1 MNHDVDAELRD
12 WLAYREQLAGAVTRP
27 AAVLA
32 RVDAA
37 VAGAERPSA
46 RSRPRRL
53 APLAVAVAMAALLVA
68 VLGGSLGLRSSRNNA
83 PAGPQRPW
91 IRGTVPATPPPV
103 GTPVVWVQDPH
114 DLYRLIAF
122 DWGGNP
128 AGQLRLP
135 SQDRHFLF
143 PWFTASPDGSRLVV
157 ERADGHAEQVFSSQG
172 TLLATIPDRPEN
184 NDHVRDDYPV
194 TFADDGRTICQERFA
209 LALNRDYTAP
219 RTMHVF
225 APDGREIQVIDEAPA
240 DAPPGLRWSA
250 GECSVSR
257 DSVTFVG
264 YHHQPDQV
272 VASTLP
278 PSPSST
284 PSGNV
289 VRAQGMGMSVSVHR
303 FPEWVVMVR
312 TVRLSTGREISRH
325 VYADNTMAGLG
336 LAADG
341 SAQIEQPFGQ
351 QGRLVR
357 DLRSGRTVALPG
369 KGDAVFVGTDSRD
382 VLITDNYSN
391 KRKDGVSIADFTL
404 FDWRAN
410 RVLWHDAVVGLFDV
424 SHLQPDGTEM
434 TIFAQGL
441 SGDGC
446 GPVRDTDMIDQNG
459 TVVPLLRSACQ
470 SS

>member
-1 MNHDVDAELRD
+1 MNHDVDAGLRD
-12 WLAYREQLAGAVTRP
+12 WLAYREQLAGAITRP

-37 VAGAERPSA
+37 VADAERPSA

-53 APLAVAVAMAALLVA
+53 APLVVAVAMAALLMA
-68 VLGGSLGLRSSRNNA
+68 VLSGSLGLRSSRNNA

-91 IRGTVPATPPPV
+91 IRGTVPASPPPV
-103 GTPVVWVQDPH
+103 GTPVVWVQDPQDH
-114 DLYRLIAF
+114 FRLIAF
-122 DWGGNP
+122 DWGGN
-128 AGQLRLP
+128 AVGQLRLP
-135 SQDRHFLF
+135 SQGKNFSF
-143 PWFTASPDGSRLVV
+143 PQFTASPDGSRLVV
-157 ERADGHAEQVFSSQG
+157 ERADGHAEQVLSSHG
-172 TLLATIPDRPEN
+172 ALLATIPDRPEN
-184 NDHVRDDYPV
+184 TDHVRNNYPV

-209 LALNRDYTAP
+209 LAVTRDYTAP

-240 DAPPGLRWSA
+240 DAPPGLRWYA
-250 GECSVSR
+250 GECSISR

-264 YHHQPDQV
+264 YHHQPDEV
-272 VASTLP
+272 VQSTLA

-303 FPEWVVMVR
+303 GPVWVVMVR

-325 VYADNTMAGLG
+325 VYPDNTMASLG

-351 QGRLVR
+351 YGRVVR
-357 DLRSGRTVALPG
+357 DLRNGRTVSLPG
-369 KGDAVFVGTDSRD
+369 KGGTEFVGTDSRD
-382 VLITDNYSN
+382 VLITDNHGQ
-391 KRKDGVSIADFTL
+391 RKDGVPIADFTL

-410 RVLWHDAVVGLFDV
+410 RVLWHDTVVGFFDV
-424 SHLQPDGTEM
+424 WHLQPDGTEM
-434 TIFAQGL
+434 TIFAQGM

-446 GPVRDTDMIDQNG
+446 SPVRDTDMIDQNG